1 MTDGTTRRLHPWTHP
16 AALVIALLTASGL
29 TACGSGTTTGAPTAT
44 ERTSTVAP
52 SPSVTPEPV
61 APAQGT
67 AVLLTVGDATV
78 QGQLWDNAA
87 GRDLAARLPVTLT
100 FSDYDAVEKT
110 ARLEPP
116 LTMDGMP
123 AGDDPNPG
131 EIGWYAP
138 SSDLVLYYG
147 DVGFWNGIAR
157 LGTFD
162 DDGTRLLAGS
172 PHDVTVT
179 ITSADG

>member
-1 MTDGTTRRLHPWTHP
+1 MTDGTTRRLLPGTRP
-16 AALVIALLTASGL
+16 AALVIALTASGL
-29 TACGSGTTTGAPTAT
+29 TACGSGTTTGAPATT

-52 SPSVTPEPV
+52 SPSVAPEPT
-61 APAQGT
+61 APSQGT
-67 AVLLTVGDATV
+67 AVLLTVGDTTV
-78 QGQLWDNAA
+78 PGQLWDNAA
-87 GRDLAARLPVTLT
+87 ARDLAARLPVTLT

-123 AGDDPNPG
+123 AGDDPSAG

-138 SSDLVLYYG
+138 GSVLVLYYG
-147 DVGFWNGIAR
+147 DVGYWNGIAR
-157 LGTFD
+157 LGTVD
-162 DDGTRLLAGS
+162 DEGIRLLADG

-179 ITSADG
+179 IAPADG